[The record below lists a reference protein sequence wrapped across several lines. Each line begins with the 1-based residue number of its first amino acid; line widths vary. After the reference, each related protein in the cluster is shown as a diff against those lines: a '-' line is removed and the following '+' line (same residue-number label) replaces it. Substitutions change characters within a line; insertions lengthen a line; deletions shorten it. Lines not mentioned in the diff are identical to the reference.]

1 MGVRVPPSAHFKFK
15 KLKITKKKISN
26 TESSIDIIIENKDYI
41 NPFESRLKELKKR
54 VNLKGFRPGMVP
66 VQLIKKMYGKSVLI
80 EEINK
85 IISEKINSYIK
96 EERIKII
103 GEPIA
108 KESDIDKADLNNLK
122 DIFFKF
128 HVGHLSDFKIES
140 FSKKNKFIL
149 YNIKVES
156 KTINETIENLKVQY
170 ADVNNLKE
178 VTEKSN
184 IYSKITYKD
193 KEHKGL
199 LDIKILDKKESKKL
213 IGKKLN
219 DKINIDLKKLS
230 KNDEGTVSQILGDSI
245 KLKDIPSKVALQIE
259 NIIERTPA
267 QLNTTFFDKIFG
279 PGKVKNKKDFNT
291 EIKKSIEFNYMRETE
306 FFLNRII
313 ENELLSK
320 NKIDMPNSYVEDWVK
335 KNNDEETSKKII
347 NEQFEDYCKQI
358 KWSYIVDDIVEK
370 YKISVE
376 NEEIEQV
383 AKSQIEQQL
392 MSSGMQN
399 VGKDINKFVDNYL
412 KHNKGENYLK
422 IFNQVKSNKVFNSIK
437 EKSTITKKSITFD
450 KFKTLASK
458 L

>member
-1 MGVRVPPSAHFKFK
+1 MGVRVPPSAHFKYK

-26 TESSIDIIIENKDYI
+26 TESSINIIIEDKDYI
-41 NPFESRLKELKKR
+41 NTLERKLKELKKR

-85 IISEKINSYIK
+85 IISEKINNYIK

-128 HVGHLSDFKIES
+128 HVGHLSEFKIEP
-140 FSKKNKFIL
+140 FSKKNKFTL

-156 KTINETIENLKVQY
+156 KTMNETIENLKVQY
-170 ADVNNLKE
+170 ADINNLKE
-178 VTEKSN
+178 VTKKSN

-193 KEHKGL
+193 KEYKGL

-219 DKINIDLKKLS
+219 DRINIDLKKLS
-230 KNDEGTVSQILGDSI
+230 KNNERTISQILGDSI

-279 PGKVKNKKDFNT
+279 PGKVKNKKDFNA

-306 FFLNRII
+306 FYLNRII

-347 NEQFEDYCKQI
+347 KEQFEDYCKQI
-358 KWSYIVDDIVEK
+358 KWSYIVDDIVDK

-399 VGKDINKFVDNYL
+399 VEKDINKFVDNYL

>member
-1 MGVRVPPSAHFKFK
+1 M
-15 KLKITKKKISN
+15 KITKKKISN

-41 NPFESRLKELKKR
+41 NPFESKLKELKKR

-140 FSKKNKFIL
+140 FSKKNKFTL

-184 IYSKITYKD
+184 IYSKITYND

-219 DKINIDLKKLS
+219 DRINIDLKKLS
-230 KNDEGTVSQILGDSI
+230 KNDEGTTSKILGDSI

-279 PGKVKNKKDFNT
+279 PGKVKNKKDFNA

-306 FFLNRII
+306 FYLNRII

-399 VGKDINKFVDNYL
+399 VEKDINKFVDNYL

-437 EKSTITKKSITFD
+437 EKSTIAKKSITFD

>member
-1 MGVRVPPSAHFKFK
+1 MGVRVPPSAHFKYK
-15 KLKITKKKISN
+15 KLKINKKKISN
-26 TESSIDIIIENKDYI
+26 TESSIDIVIENKDYI
-41 NPFESRLKELKKR
+41 NPFRSKLKELKKR

-66 VQLIKKMYGKSVLI
+66 VQLIKKMYGKTVLI

-85 IISEKINSYIK
+85 IISEKINNYIK

-128 HVGHLSDFKIES
+128 HVGHLSDFNIES
-140 FSKKNKFIL
+140 FSKKNKFTL

-156 KTINETIENLKVQY
+156 KTINETIENLKTQY
-170 ADVNNLKE
+170 ADINNLKE
-178 VTEKSN
+178 VTEESN

-219 DKINIDLKKLS
+219 DRINIDLKKLS

>member
-1 MGVRVPPSAHFKFK
+1 M
-15 KLKITKKKISN
+15 
-26 TESSIDIIIENKDYI
+26 
-41 NPFESRLKELKKR
+41 
-54 VNLKGFRPGMVP
+54 
-66 VQLIKKMYGKSVLI
+66 
-80 EEINK
+80 
-85 IISEKINSYIK
+85 
-96 EERIKII
+96 
-103 GEPIA
+103 
-108 KESDIDKADLNNLK
+108 
-122 DIFFKF
+122 
-128 HVGHLSDFKIES
+128 
-140 FSKKNKFIL
+140 
-149 YNIKVES
+149 
-156 KTINETIENLKVQY
+156 
-170 ADVNNLKE
+170 KE

-184 IYSKITYKD
+184 IYSKITFKD

-219 DKINIDLKKLS
+219 DRINIDLKKLS

-306 FFLNRII
+306 FYLNRII
-313 ENELLSK
+313 ENMNYYQK
-320 NKIDMPNSYVEDWVK
+320 NKIDMPNSYVKDWVK

-376 NEEIEQV
+376 NKEIEQV

-437 EKSTITKKSITFD
+437 RKINYYKKVYNI
-450 KFKTLASK
+450 
-458 L
+458 

>member
-1 MGVRVPPSAHFKFK
+1 M
-15 KLKITKKKISN
+15 
-26 TESSIDIIIENKDYI
+26 
-41 NPFESRLKELKKR
+41 
-54 VNLKGFRPGMVP
+54 
-66 VQLIKKMYGKSVLI
+66 
-80 EEINK
+80 
-85 IISEKINSYIK
+85 
-96 EERIKII
+96 
-103 GEPIA
+103 
-108 KESDIDKADLNNLK
+108 
-122 DIFFKF
+122 
-128 HVGHLSDFKIES
+128 
-140 FSKKNKFIL
+140 
-149 YNIKVES
+149 
-156 KTINETIENLKVQY
+156 
-170 ADVNNLKE
+170 
-178 VTEKSN
+178 
-184 IYSKITYKD
+184 
-193 KEHKGL
+193 
-199 LDIKILDKKESKKL
+199 DIKILDKKESKKL

-306 FFLNRII
+306 FYLNRII

>member
-1 MGVRVPPSAHFKFK
+1 MGVRVPPSAHFKYK
-15 KLKITKKKISN
+15 KLKINKKKISN
-26 TESSIDIIIENKDYI
+26 TESSIDIIVENKDYV
-41 NPFESRLKELKKR
+41 NPFESKLKELKKR

-128 HVGHLSDFKIES
+128 HVGHLSDFKIGS
-140 FSKKNKFIL
+140 FSKKNKFTL

-184 IYSKITYKD
+184 IYSKITYMD
-193 KEHKGL
+193 KEHNGL

-219 DKINIDLKKLS
+219 DRINIDLKKLS

-245 KLKDIPSKVALQIE
+245 KLKDIPSKVELQIE

-279 PGKVKNKKDFNT
+279 PGKVKNKKDFNA

-306 FFLNRII
+306 LYLNRII

>member
-1 MGVRVPPSAHFKFK
+1 
-15 KLKITKKKISN
+15 
-26 TESSIDIIIENKDYI
+26 
-41 NPFESRLKELKKR
+41 
-54 VNLKGFRPGMVP
+54 
-66 VQLIKKMYGKSVLI
+66 
-80 EEINK
+80 
-85 IISEKINSYIK
+85 
-96 EERIKII
+96 
-103 GEPIA
+103 
-108 KESDIDKADLNNLK
+108 
-122 DIFFKF
+122 
-128 HVGHLSDFKIES
+128 
-140 FSKKNKFIL
+140 
-149 YNIKVES
+149 
-156 KTINETIENLKVQY
+156 
-170 ADVNNLKE
+170 
-178 VTEKSN
+178 
-184 IYSKITYKD
+184 
-193 KEHKGL
+193 
-199 LDIKILDKKESKKL
+199 
-213 IGKKLN
+213 
-219 DKINIDLKKLS
+219 
-230 KNDEGTVSQILGDSI
+230 
-245 KLKDIPSKVALQIE
+245 
-259 NIIERTPA
+259 
-267 QLNTTFFDKIFG
+267 
-279 PGKVKNKKDFNT
+279 
-291 EIKKSIEFNYMRETE
+291 MRETE
-306 FFLNRII
+306 FYLNRII

-399 VGKDINKFVDNYL
+399 VEKDINKFVDNYI

>member
-1 MGVRVPPSAHFKFK
+1 MGVRVPPSAHLKYK
-15 KLKITKKKISN
+15 KLKINKKKISN

-41 NPFESRLKELKKR
+41 NPFESKLKELKKR

-140 FSKKNKFIL
+140 FSKKNKFTL

-184 IYSKITYKD
+184 IYSKITFKD

-219 DKINIDLKKLS
+219 DRINIDLKKLS

-245 KLKDIPSKVALQIE
+245 KLKD
-259 NIIERTPA
+259 
-267 QLNTTFFDKIFG
+267 
-279 PGKVKNKKDFNT
+279 
-291 EIKKSIEFNYMRETE
+291 
-306 FFLNRII
+306 
-313 ENELLSK
+313 LSL
-320 NKIDMPNSYVEDWVK
+320 IH
-335 KNNDEETSKKII
+335 I
-347 NEQFEDYCKQI
+347 
-358 KWSYIVDDIVEK
+358 
-370 YKISVE
+370 
-376 NEEIEQV
+376 
-383 AKSQIEQQL
+383 
-392 MSSGMQN
+392 
-399 VGKDINKFVDNYL
+399 
-412 KHNKGENYLK
+412 
-422 IFNQVKSNKVFNSIK
+422 
-437 EKSTITKKSITFD
+437 
-450 KFKTLASK
+450 
-458 L
+458 

>member
-1 MGVRVPPSAHFKFK
+1 MGVRVPPSAHFKNK
-15 KLKITKKKISN
+15 KLKITKKTISN

-41 NPFESRLKELKKR
+41 NPFESKLKELKKR

-122 DIFFKF
+122 DIFFRF

-140 FSKKNKFIL
+140 FSKKNKFTL

-213 IGKKLN
+213 ISKKLN

-230 KNDEGTVSQILGDSI
+230 KIDEGTVSQILGDSI

-306 FFLNRII
+306 FYLNRII